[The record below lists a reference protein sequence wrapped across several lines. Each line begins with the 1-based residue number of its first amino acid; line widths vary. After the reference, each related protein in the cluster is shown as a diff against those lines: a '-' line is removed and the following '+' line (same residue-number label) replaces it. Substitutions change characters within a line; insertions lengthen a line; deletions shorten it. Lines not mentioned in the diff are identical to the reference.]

1 MEIRAHKTEKS
12 KIGKNRHG
20 YIGRVC
26 ARAFVC
32 IRETEGKVETSVLQ
46 ARGYK
51 TERKASRKIET
62 TILPACVFKT
72 ETERERE

>member
-20 YIGRVC
+20 CVGRVC
-26 ARAFVC
+26 ARLC
-32 IRETEGKVETSVLQ
+32 ETEGKVETSVLQ
-46 ARGYK
+46 ARAYK

-62 TILPACVFKT
+62 TILRACVLEI
-72 ETERERE
+72 ETDRERE

>member
-1 MEIRAHKTEKS
+1 MEICAHKTEKS
-12 KIGKNRHG
+12 KIEKNRHG

-32 IRETEGKVETSVLQ
+32 IREAEGKVETRVLQ
-46 ARGYK
+46 ARAYK

-72 ETERERE
+72 ETERQR